1 MSIRLARFEMPNR
14 LVKNETTATDHY
26 AQFVAE
32 PFDKGYGHTIGNSLR
47 RVLLSSLEGAAI
59 TSVRIK
65 GADHEFQ
72 TLPGVLEDVTQIV
85 LNLKKVKFQHFE
97 TKETRMLQLNADKE
111 GVVTAGDIK
120 EDQAY
125 HVINKDQVICT
136 LDRKGKLECEIE
148 VKVGRGFAT
157 NEDNKRPD
165 MPIGV
170 IPIDSIFS
178 PVTRVKYAVEAT
190 RVGQNTDFDKLIM
203 DVWTDGRV
211 TPQDGLTQASAILR
225 HHLDVF
231 VNYDDKA
238 VEFDAA
244 PEAQSEENLELRK
257 LLNMS
262 VNEIELSVRA
272 ANCLNNANIT
282 SVGQLAQKTEA
293 EMLRYRNFG
302 KKSLTEIKEKLAEL
316 GLTLGMKLDP
326 ALLEPLPGGMS
337 MLRQPG
343 FRREDEEGDAD
354 QFSRLITAH
363 LPGEGDEDEE

>member
-1 MSIRLARFEMPNR
+1 MPIRLARFEMPNR
-14 LVKNETTATDHY
+14 LVKNEATASDTF

-32 PFDKGYGHTIGNSLR
+32 PFDKGYGHTVGNSLR
-47 RVLLSSLEGAAI
+47 RVLLSSLEGASI

-65 GADHEFQ
+65 GAEHEFS
-72 TLPGVLEDVTQIV
+72 TLPGVIEDVTQIV

-97 TKETRMLQLNADKE
+97 VKETRLLQLHADKE
-111 GVVTAGDIK
+111 GVVTAGDIQ
-120 EDQAY
+120 EDSNYQ
-125 HVINKDQVICT
+125 VINKDQIICT
-136 LDRKGKLECEIE
+136 LDRKGKIEAEIE

-157 NEDNKRPD
+157 GEDNKRAD

-178 PVTRVKYAVEAT
+178 PVTRVKYGVEST
-190 RVGQNTDFDKLIM
+190 RVGQNTDYDKLVI
-203 DVWTDGRV
+203 DIWTDGRV
-211 TPQDGLTQASAILR
+211 TPQDSLTQASSILR
-225 HHLDVF
+225 HHFDVF
-231 VNYDDKA
+231 VNYDDNQ

-282 SVGQLAQKTEA
+282 SVGQLAQKSEG

-302 KKSLTEIKEKLAEL
+302 KKSLTEIREKLAEL
-316 GLTLGMKLDP
+316 GLSLGMKLEQN
-326 ALLEPLPGGMS
+326 LLEPLPGGS
-337 MLRQPG
+337 SLIRAAG
-343 FRREDEEGDAD
+343 FRRDDDGEGDAD
-354 QFSRLITAH
+354 NFSKLVAAN
-363 LPGEGDEDEE
+363 LGDDDE

>member
-1 MSIRLARFEMPNR
+1 MSIRLARFEMPSR
-14 LVKNETTATDHY
+14 LVKNEATATETY

-32 PFDKGYGHTIGNSLR
+32 PFDRGYGHTIGNSLR

-85 LNLKKVKFQHFE
+85 LNLKKVKFRHFE
-97 TKETRMLQLNADKE
+97 NKEMRLLQLNVDKE

-120 EDQAY
+120 EDTHY
-125 HVINKDQVICT
+125 HVINKDQIICT
-136 LDRKGKLECEIE
+136 LDRKGKIEAEIE

-157 NEDNKRPD
+157 GEDNKRPD

-178 PVTRVKYAVEAT
+178 PVTRVKFGVEAT
-190 RVGQNTDFDKLIM
+190 RVGQNTDYDKLII
-203 DVWTDGRV
+203 DLWTDGRV
-211 TPQDGLTQASAILR
+211 EPHDALTQSSAILR

-231 VNYDDKA
+231 VGYDDNQ
-238 VEFDAA
+238 VEFEAA

-282 SVGQLAQKTEA
+282 SVGQLAMKTEA

-302 KKSLTEIKEKLAEL
+302 KKSLTEIKEKLLEL
-316 GLTLGMKLDP
+316 GLGLGMKFDNT
-326 ALLEPLPGGMS
+326 LLEPLPGGVS
-337 MLRQPG
+337 MLRPGG
-343 FRREDEEGDAD
+343 FRRDDEEADGD
-354 QFSRLITAH
+354 QFSKLVAAN
-363 LPGEGDEDEE
+363 LGDEDEE

>member
-14 LVKNETTATDHY
+14 LVKNEATATETF

-32 PFDKGYGHTIGNSLR
+32 PFDRGYGHTIGNSLR

-65 GADHEFQ
+65 GAEHEFS
-72 TLPGVLEDVTQIV
+72 TLPGVVEDVTQIV
-85 LNLKKVKFQHFE
+85 LNLKLVKFKHFE
-97 TKETRMLQLNADKE
+97 NKETRLLQISADKE

-120 EDQAY
+120 DDNNYQ
-125 HVINKDQVICT
+125 VINKDQIICT
-136 LDRKGKLECEIE
+136 LDRKGKFEAEIE

-157 NEDNKRPD
+157 NEENKRPD
-165 MPIGV
+165 MAIGV

-190 RVGQNTDFDKLIM
+190 RVGQNTDYDKLIL
-203 DVWTDGRV
+203 DVWTDGRIA
-211 TPQDGLTQASAILR
+211 PQDSLLQASAILR
-225 HHLDVF
+225 KHLDVF
-231 VNYDDKA
+231 VNYDDNQI
-238 VEFDAA
+238 EFDAA
-244 PEAQSEENLELRK
+244 PETQSEENLELRK

-282 SVGQLAQKTEA
+282 SVGQLAMKSEG

-302 KKSLTEIKEKLAEL
+302 KKSLTEIKEKLLEL
-316 GLTLGMKLDP
+316 GLGLGMKLDP
-326 ALLEPLPGGMS
+326 ALLEPLTGGAS
-337 MLRQPG
+337 LLRG
-343 FRREDEEGDAD
+343 ASSFRRDDDEADAD
-354 QFSRLITAH
+354 SFSRLISAN
-363 LPGEGDEDEE
+363 LGDDDE

>member
-1 MSIRLARFEMPNR
+1 MPSR
-14 LVKNETTATDHY
+14 LVKNEATATETFS
-26 AQFVAE
+26 QFVAE
-32 PFDKGYGHTIGNSLR
+32 PFDRGYGHTIGNSLR

-65 GADHEFQ
+65 GAEHEFS

-97 TKETRMLQLNADKE
+97 NKETQLLQIQADKE

-120 EDQAY
+120 ENQNY
-125 HVINKDQVICT
+125 HVINKDLVICT
-136 LDRKGKLECEIE
+136 LDRKGKFEAEIE

-157 NEDNKRPD
+157 GEDNKRLD

-178 PVTRVKYAVEAT
+178 PVTRVKYAVDST
-190 RVGQNTDFDKLIM
+190 RVGQNTDYDKLIV
-203 DVWTDGRV
+203 DVWTDGRIS
-211 TPQDGLTQASAILR
+211 PQDALTQSSAILR

-231 VNYDDKA
+231 VNYDDSL

-282 SVGQLAQKTEA
+282 SVGQLAMKTEA

-302 KKSLTEIKEKLAEL
+302 KKSLTEIREKLNEL
-316 GLTLGMKLDP
+316 GLGLGMKLD
-326 ALLEPLPGGMS
+326 AILLEPLPGGIS
-337 MLRQPG
+337 MLRAPG
-343 FRREDEEGDAD
+343 FRREDEQEGGDAD
-354 QFSRLITAH
+354 NFARLISAN
-363 LPGEGDEDEE
+363 LPEDGEDEK